1 MLHASKTCT
10 NWRHPKLIHAW
21 NNESEVWVPYSWS
34 IKVWRLHSPEA
45 SWLGESSLS
54 DLDVSGDRINPPF
67 FSAMKFR
74 QTQLT
79 GLNTQWLFSPLNTFA
94 SWDDP
99 NQVPSTRVTWFSGP
113 AWPKSSE
120 DLCILVFCRDREQLP
135 TDVWRFRPFE
145 QRMAGATTSRQFSQR
160 VTFESAKRHLQGW
173 RDR

>member
-1 MLHASKTCT
+1 MLHTSKTCT
-10 NWRHPKLIHAW
+10 NGRHPKLIHAW

-79 GLNTQWLFSPLNTFA
+79 GLNTPMVFFHRLTRLNVLGWSEPST
-94 SWDDP
+94 
-99 NQVPSTRVTWFSGP
+99 STRVTWFSGP

-120 DLCILVFCRDREQLP
+120 DLCILVSAGP
-135 TDVWRFRPFE
+135 ATSNVWRKTLKHGWRDNFTSVFTT
-145 QRMAGATTSRQFSQR
+145 TTSLI
-160 VTFESAKRHLQGW
+160 ESAKRHLQGW

>member
-10 NWRHPKLIHAW
+10 NRRHPKLIHAW

-79 GLNTQWLFSPLNTFA
+79 GLNTPIGYFHRLTRLNVLGWSEPSKYLHQSHMVFRTCMTKKQWRPLHFSFLP
-94 SWDDP
+94 
-99 NQVPSTRVTWFSGP
+99 GP
-113 AWPKSSE
+113 ATSNVWP
-120 DLCILVFCRDREQLP
+120 FG
-135 TDVWRFRPFE
+135 VWPFE
-145 QRMAGATTSRQFSQR
+145 QQQGATTSRQ
-160 VTFESAKRHLQGW
+160 K
-173 RDR
+173 